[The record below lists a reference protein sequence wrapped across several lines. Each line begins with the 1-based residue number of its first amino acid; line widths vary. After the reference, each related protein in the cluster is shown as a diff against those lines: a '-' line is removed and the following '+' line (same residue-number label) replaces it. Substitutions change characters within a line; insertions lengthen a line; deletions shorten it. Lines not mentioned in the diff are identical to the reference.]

1 MSNLFTKERFINY
14 IFFLILIFY
23 PLANLI
29 HNYIP
34 KDIYGANLYSLI
46 CFLSIYIIFFL
57 KLLKSNLNYLKILV
71 VLTFLSFLFLL
82 LINFSIHPINSNYF
96 KQYEIGIT
104 FFIIN
109 TLCFLIIDKQ
119 NSKIVASIII
129 FSCLIQATFSIINE
143 FITSDKITF
152 FNYDDENRQTGF
164 LLNANLFSSF
174 ILTGLILTLH
184 QNFFFNNKTHNILKI
199 LIIFIFF
206 LTLYYTE
213 SRFSIYISV
222 FYLSIFIFYNLY
234 IKINSKKFILLLILS
249 TFILTISSLLFFKY
263 IGSINNRI
271 TMGFN
276 DDVRIIKYYLG
287 IKTILL
293 SPIDLL
299 FGMNREMFTQLRIL
313 NTRISDNSI
322 MYLIM
327 YFGVPYTCFLFFSI
341 YSVCIKYFNINI
353 FFIIIFIILI
363 LNLFLTGAIFWHVYL
378 LYFSSTLVLIFKKF
392 E

>member
-1 MSNLFTKERFINY
+1 MSNLLIKEKLINY

-29 HNYIP
+29 HYFIP
-34 KDIYGANLYSLI
+34 KDIYGVNLYSLI

-82 LINFSIHPINSNYF
+82 LINFSIHPTNSNYF

-109 TLCFLIIDKQ
+109 TLCFLIIEKK

-129 FSCLIQATFSIINE
+129 FSCLIQALFSIINE
-143 FITSDKITF
+143 FITYNKITF

-174 ILTGLILTLH
+174 ILTGLILTFH
-184 QNFFFNNKTHNILKI
+184 QKFFFNNHTYNILKT
-199 LIIFIFF
+199 LIIIIFF
-206 LTLYYTE
+206 LALYYTE

-222 FYLSIFIFYNLY
+222 VYLLIFVFYSLY
-234 IKINSKKFILLLILS
+234 KKFNSNKFILSSIIITSTLI
-249 TFILTISSLLFFKY
+249 ISSLLFFKY

-271 TMGFN
+271 VMGFN
-276 DDVRIIKYYLG
+276 DEIRIIKYYLG

-293 SPIDLL
+293 NPIDLL
-299 FGMNREMFTQLRIL
+299 FGMNREMFSQLRIL
-313 NTRISDNSI
+313 NTRLSDNSI
-322 MYLIM
+322 IYLIM
-327 YFGVPYTCFLFFSI
+327 YFGIPYTCFLFFSI
-341 YSVCIKYFNINI
+341 YSVCIKYLNINL

-378 LYFSSTLVLIFKKF
+378 LYFSSTLVLIFKKI

>member
-1 MSNLFTKERFINY
+1 
-14 IFFLILIFY
+14 
-23 PLANLI
+23 
-29 HNYIP
+29 
-34 KDIYGANLYSLI
+34 
-46 CFLSIYIIFFL
+46 
-57 KLLKSNLNYLKILV
+57 
-71 VLTFLSFLFLL
+71 
-82 LINFSIHPINSNYF
+82 
-96 KQYEIGIT
+96 
-104 FFIIN
+104 
-109 TLCFLIIDKQ
+109 
-119 NSKIVASIII
+119 
-129 FSCLIQATFSIINE
+129 
-143 FITSDKITF
+143 
-152 FNYDDENRQTGF
+152 
-164 LLNANLFSSF
+164 
-174 ILTGLILTLH
+174 
-184 QNFFFNNKTHNILKI
+184 
-199 LIIFIFF
+199 
-206 LTLYYTE
+206 
-213 SRFSIYISV
+213 
-222 FYLSIFIFYNLY
+222 
-234 IKINSKKFILLLILS
+234 
-249 TFILTISSLLFFKY
+249 
-263 IGSINNRI
+263 
-271 TMGFN
+271 MGFN